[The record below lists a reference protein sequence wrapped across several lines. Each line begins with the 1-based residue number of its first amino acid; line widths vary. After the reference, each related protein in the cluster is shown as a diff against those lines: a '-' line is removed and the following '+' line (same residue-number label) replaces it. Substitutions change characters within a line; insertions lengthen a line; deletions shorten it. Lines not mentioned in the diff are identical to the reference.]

1 MINEKVKVII
11 CRGCDRAVPPEHLE
25 THVSKKHKINCS
37 HNTVQL
43 IVNGRQLMSLD
54 AIKEFKL
61 NTKELQS
68 AIEGIPVRKGY
79 KCLKCGHCVRK
90 WRSMTDH
97 FLNKHKGE
105 DAKEWSEGDIEMQL
119 VFGGVLKKWF
129 PIRDRSTVD
138 VEDDNESAWK
148 AVEVLL
154 AKRKRRATRLVNER
168 EENVRLINGFL
179 ARTRWD
185 ILIEGQDKKTLMDL
199 AALGKEKDPLR
210 RIGELSQ
217 KYFESISDK
226 LRVGDVLLRRKIE
239 SEGYVIAFSWD

>member
-1 MINEKVKVII
+1 MINERAKVII
-11 CRGCDRAVPPEHLE
+11 CRGCDRGVPHEHLE

-54 AIKEFKL
+54 SITEFKSK
-61 NTKELQS
+61 TKELES
-68 AIEGIPVRKGY
+68 AIEGIPVRHGY
-79 KCLKCGHCVRK
+79 KCIKCGHCVRK
-90 WRSMTDH
+90 WRSMTNH
-97 FLNKHKGE
+97 FSNKHKGE

-129 PIRDRSTVD
+129 PIRDRSTVE

-154 AKRKRRATRLVNER
+154 AKRKRRASRLVNER
-168 EENVRLINGFL
+168 EENVRLINGFV

-185 ILIEGQDKKTLMDL
+185 ILIEGHDKKALMGL
-199 AALGKEKDPLR
+199 AALAKEKDPLR

-226 LRVGDVLLRRKIE
+226 LRVGDVLLRRKIQ
-239 SEGYVIAFSWD
+239 SEGYVIAIS

>member
-1 MINEKVKVII
+1 MINERAKVII
-11 CRGCDRAVPPEHLE
+11 CHGCDKAVPPEHLE

-54 AIKEFKL
+54 SIMKFKEKT
-61 NTKELQS
+61 NELDS

-90 WRSMTDH
+90 WRSITNH
-97 FLNKHKGE
+97 FSDKHNGE
-105 DAKEWSEGDIEMQL
+105 SAKEWSESDVEMQL

-129 PIRDRSTVD
+129 PIRDRSMVE

-154 AKRKRRATRLVNER
+154 AKQKRRATRLVNER

>member
-1 MINEKVKVII
+1 
-11 CRGCDRAVPPEHLE
+11 
-25 THVSKKHKINCS
+25 
-37 HNTVQL
+37 
-43 IVNGRQLMSLD
+43 
-54 AIKEFKL
+54 
-61 NTKELQS
+61 
-68 AIEGIPVRKGY
+68 
-79 KCLKCGHCVRK
+79 
-90 WRSMTDH
+90 
-97 FLNKHKGE
+97 
-105 DAKEWSEGDIEMQL
+105 
-119 VFGGVLKKWF
+119 KWF

-154 AKRKRRATRLVNER
+154 TKRKRRATRPVNEQ

-185 ILIEGQDKKTLMDL
+185 ILIEGHDKKTLMDL

-226 LRVGDVLLRRKIE
+226 LRVGDVLLRRMIE
-239 SEGYVIAFSWD
+239 SEGYYPLCRSSLKLQ